1 MARAWR
7 VTKPWGSVVCTR
19 QMVITLQQIME
30 VSLGEIL
37 GLLLLPHLPP
47 DPPMNWQPISAAQG
61 IKRLISRL
69 LR

>member
-1 MARAWR
+1 
-7 VTKPWGSVVCTR
+7 
-19 QMVITLQQIME
+19 MVITLQQIME